1 MLTQIN
7 EVKKRIDARSQKT
20 RAEYLKKIEI
30 WKTKSPN
37 RNNLGCSN
45 LAHTF
50 AACGQ
55 KGKSENLNIKKFIG
69 IITAYNDMLS
79 AHAPFESYPKK
90 LKKEAE
96 KLNLHV
102 QVAGGVPAMC
112 DGITQGEPGMELSL
126 FSRDTIALST
136 AVGLS
141 HNVFDSAICMGTCDK
156 IVPGLLMG
164 ALQFGHLP
172 VIFIPGGPMSTGIS
186 NEAKSESRKSFA
198 AGEISKID
206 LLEIEQQAYH
216 SPGTCTFYGT
226 ANTNQLIAEAMG
238 FQLPGSAFT
247 PSDSP
252 LRELLN
258 AESLKSLMR
267 LMDSEIGIGEMLDIN
282 NWLNAMIV
290 LLASGGSTNLVIHLI
305 AMARCAGY
313 IIYPED
319 FNNLSSVIPLLCQV
333 YPNGK
338 ADVNEFHAEGG
349 IARLLTNLLDAD
361 LIYENIQTVAGLGL
375 QNYTKIPAINDSNEN
390 NLDWREVDFEL
401 ITATSIRTA
410 KNPFKNNGGIKFI
423 GGDIAEGVIKVS
435 ALKKEN
441 EIITGPARV
450 FTSQEDVL
458 NAFELNELNADL
470 IIVLLGQ
477 SPTSNGMP
485 ELHKL
490 TSPINVLQ
498 SKGYKIALV
507 TDGRMSGAS
516 GSFPALIHAVSI
528 NNNLY
533 KIQDNDQLTLDL
545 KKAIFSIENFDSE
558 REPIHIESNG
568 IGFGRELFSIFRS
581 NVGSVSNGASIF
593 YE

>member
-20 RAEYLKKIEI
+20 RTEYLKKIEI

-79 AHAPFESYPKK
+79 AHTPFESYPKK

-313 IIYPED
+313 IISPED

-390 NLDWREVDFEL
+390 NLDWREVDFEF
-401 ITATSIRTA
+401 ISATSIRTA

-568 IGFGRELFSIFRS
+568 IGLGRELFSIFRS

>member
-20 RAEYLKKIEI
+20 RTEYLKKIEI

-79 AHAPFESYPKK
+79 AHAPFEAYPKK

-198 AGEISKID
+198 AGEILKID
-206 LLEIEQQAYH
+206 LLDIEQQAYH

-226 ANTNQLIAEAMG
+226 ANTNQ
-238 FQLPGSAFT
+238 
-247 PSDSP
+247 
-252 LRELLN
+252 
-258 AESLKSLMR
+258 SLKFLQQQMIFLIQISL
-267 LMDSEIGIGEMLDIN
+267 
-282 NWLNAMIV
+282 
-290 LLASGGSTNLVIHLI
+290 H
-305 AMARCAGY
+305 
-313 IIYPED
+313 
-319 FNNLSSVIPLLCQV
+319 
-333 YPNGK
+333 
-338 ADVNEFHAEGG
+338 
-349 IARLLTNLLDAD
+349 
-361 LIYENIQTVAGLGL
+361 
-375 QNYTKIPAINDSNEN
+375 
-390 NLDWREVDFEL
+390 
-401 ITATSIRTA
+401 
-410 KNPFKNNGGIKFI
+410 
-423 GGDIAEGVIKVS
+423 
-435 ALKKEN
+435 
-441 EIITGPARV
+441 
-450 FTSQEDVL
+450 
-458 NAFELNELNADL
+458 
-470 IIVLLGQ
+470 
-477 SPTSNGMP
+477 
-485 ELHKL
+485 
-490 TSPINVLQ
+490 
-498 SKGYKIALV
+498 
-507 TDGRMSGAS
+507 
-516 GSFPALIHAVSI
+516 
-528 NNNLY
+528 
-533 KIQDNDQLTLDL
+533 
-545 KKAIFSIENFDSE
+545 
-558 REPIHIESNG
+558 
-568 IGFGRELFSIFRS
+568 
-581 NVGSVSNGASIF
+581 
-593 YE
+593 